1 MRSCN
6 ISILVAHIL
15 ATLAIGTGVS
25 QPVMALQTGPAQSNS
40 APAIVFTPGT
50 GSSQGLT
57 PLPPPRPVRPLFACS
72 TFPEAAAAILK
83 KYEAPVLR
91 LSVAQVGL
99 PLPAPPPAPL
109 HLLDQTLLKLALDS
123 YALHNCRYN
132 TLSGPAQF
140 VIVDFAKSSNEPRMF
155 RIDLKTG
162 DGIDK
167 AFLVAHGAGSDPDDD
182 GIAQSFGN
190 AQGSLMSSLGAAR
203 GAEIYTGINGRSLR
217 LDGLDPTNSAMRNR
231 DIVAHSY
238 QPEAR
243 RYFNASLRSMRSGRP
258 GRSEGCFVVEPFIR
272 DWLFDQLAD
281 GGFLYAGLGGAPAVP
296 AAKPNTPQVTFVS
309 GTGG

>member
-1 MRSCN
+1 MRSCK
-6 ISILVAHIL
+6 ISILSAKIL
-15 ATLAIGTGVS
+15 GTLAMVIGAS
-25 QPVMALQTGPAQSNS
+25 QPVMALQAGPVQSNP

-50 GSSQGLT
+50 GSGQALPS
-57 PLPPPRPVRPLFACS
+57 PPPRPVHPLFACS
-72 TFPEAAAAILK
+72 AFPAAAAAILK
-83 KYEAPVLR
+83 RYEAPVLR

-99 PLPAPPPAPL
+99 PLPAPPPAPQ
-109 HLLDQTLLKLALDS
+109 HLLDLTLLKSALDS
-123 YALHNCRYN
+123 YALHNCRYGN
-132 TLSGPAQF
+132 LSGPAQF
-140 VIVDFAKSSNEPRMF
+140 VIVDYAKPSNEPRLF
-155 RIDLKTG
+155 RIDLNTG

-190 AQGSLMSSLGAAR
+190 GQDSLMSSLGAAR

-217 LDGLDPTNSAMRNR
+217 LDGLDPTNSAMRSR

-243 RYFNASLRSMRSGRP
+243 RYFNASLRLARNGRP
-258 GRSEGCFVVEPFIR
+258 GRSEGCFVVEPYLR
-272 DWLFDQLAD
+272 EWLFDQLAD
-281 GGFLYAGLGGAPAVP
+281 GGFLYAGLGGARAVP
-296 AAKPNTPQVTFVS
+296 VPKPNTQQITFVS